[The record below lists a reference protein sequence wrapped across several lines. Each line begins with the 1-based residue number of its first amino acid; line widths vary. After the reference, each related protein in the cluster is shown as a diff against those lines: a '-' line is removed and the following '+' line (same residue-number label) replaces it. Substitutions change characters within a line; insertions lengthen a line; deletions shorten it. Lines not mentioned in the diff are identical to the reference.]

1 MRKRI
6 GLMLCM
12 ALLVCS
18 FALAGCGG
26 GGSEDLSDS
35 KYVGTWKCTGM
46 ELKDESEELDYD
58 YTLTLNADGT
68 GQFAGGGESSDIT
81 WSLTDDG
88 FKTKGDAKLTFRDDG
103 DRIRA
108 KVIGVDLVFEKQ

>member
-6 GLMLCM
+6 GLLR
-12 ALLVCS
+12 
-18 FALAGCGG
+18 
-26 GGSEDLSDS
+26 
-35 KYVGTWKCTGM
+35 TGM

-58 YTLTLNADGT
+58 
-68 GQFAGGGESSDIT
+68 
-81 WSLTDDG
+81 
-88 FKTKGDAKLTFRDDG
+88 

>member
-6 GLMLCM
+6 GLLR
-12 ALLVCS
+12 
-18 FALAGCGG
+18 
-26 GGSEDLSDS
+26 
-35 KYVGTWKCTGM
+35 TGM

-68 GQFAGGGESSDIT
+68 GQF
-81 WSLTDDG
+81 
-88 FKTKGDAKLTFRDDG
+88 DG